1 MRTRKRICAAVL
13 TAVFAAILC
22 LTGCSYELYEGT
34 WGAENIVFEELTLQ
48 RFSFTL
54 TPYHGEDP
62 RHDDLLI
69 EGKHYLLVFTVN
81 GEECETIGVAAS
93 QNEMQA
99 CGAAWREYELILSG
113 KLVRDSRSEGDRFE
127 GSLQLCRMEEGKE
140 VSSER
145 TDVVLTPIG

>member
-1 MRTRKRICAAVL
+1 M
-13 TAVFAAILC
+13 TALLAAAILGGWLFAC
-22 LTGCSYELYEGT
+22 AGCAQKFHVGT
-34 WGAENIVFEELTLQ
+34 WGTEDVVFEELTLQ
-48 RFSFTL
+48 SFSFTL
-54 TPYHGEDP
+54 MPYHGEDP

-69 EGKHYLLVFTVN
+69 EGKRYLLVFTVN

-113 KLVRDSRSEGDRFE
+113 KLVRGSRAEGDRFE

-145 TDVVLTPIG
+145 TDVILTPIE